1 MKLVYGAI
9 LFTLAQVLVWFQSN
23 GQFLWPWFKRNPLIL
38 SMIGGTIIS
47 YVLILATRLIAE
59 HYYGMIWPG
68 RFIGFAIGMLIFSY
82 LTWQFMDE
90 GINTKT
96 MVSIFL
102 SFILICV
109 QIFWK

>member
-47 YVLILATRLIAE
+47 YVLIKATNLI
-59 HYYGMIWPG
+59 
-68 RFIGFAIGMLIFSY
+68 
-82 LTWQFMDE
+82 
-90 GINTKT
+90 
-96 MVSIFL
+96 
-102 SFILICV
+102 
-109 QIFWK
+109 